1 MTQYEC
7 LRCGARVLVPESEDR
22 GERVCAD
29 CGGPMRNLA
38 LPQE

>member
-7 LRCGARVLVPESEDR
+7 LACGNRDQVPAAEDR
-22 GERVCAD
+22 GERVCAS

-38 LPQE
+38 L